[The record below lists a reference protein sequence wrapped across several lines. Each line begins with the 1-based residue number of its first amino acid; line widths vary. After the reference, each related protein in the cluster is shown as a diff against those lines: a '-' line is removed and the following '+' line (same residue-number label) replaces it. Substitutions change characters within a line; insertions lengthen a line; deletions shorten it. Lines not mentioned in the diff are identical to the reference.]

1 MAKIKGGGGHSESS
15 SSHPGH
21 QISGNAGSS
30 GSFGGSAGA
39 TSPVRHNPLTY
50 QHGHSFIKKTFHK
63 PTTNCHFCAELLW
76 GLMGQGYICE
86 GKTIFFFKKAT
97 QQISSKNAWKTKMK
111 VNFRKPLSK
120 QNISNIFWSVWIRI
134 IFILVTFTCWQ
145 VFHVRKLLSF
155 SFCTSFLAFFFFRSK
170 KSVAH
175 SSWRR
180 RKLSSSFVWTKEGL

>member
-76 GLMGQGYICE
+76 GLMGQD
-86 GKTIFFFKKAT
+86 TFA
-97 QQISSKNAWKTKMK
+97 K
-111 VNFRKPLSK
+111 VRQS
-120 QNISNIFWSVWIRI
+120 
-134 IFILVTFTCWQ
+134 
-145 VFHVRKLLSF
+145 
-155 SFCTSFLAFFFFRSK
+155 SFLKRQCNRYPAKMHEKKNESEFSK
-170 KSVAH
+170 APQ
-175 SSWRR
+175 
-180 RKLSSSFVWTKEGL
+180 

>member
-1 MAKIKGGGGHSESS
+1 MLLRTVKTSSSEGYRFKPLCHLEQHLQEDGKSARTSPNMMAKIKGGGGHSESS

-21 QISGNAGSS
+21 QIGGNAGSS

-97 QQISSKNAWKTKMK
+97 QQISSKNA
-111 VNFRKPLSK
+111 
-120 QNISNIFWSVWIRI
+120 
-134 IFILVTFTCWQ
+134 
-145 VFHVRKLLSF
+145 
-155 SFCTSFLAFFFFRSK
+155 
-170 KSVAH
+170 
-175 SSWRR
+175 
-180 RKLSSSFVWTKEGL
+180 